1 MLFSNA
7 QPSPSML
14 KIPLISPFKLFSQ
27 LVTAFKEWS
36 WKYFPPTTI
45 LLIGTNISFNSD
57 KYFCQFSVWML
68 SEFLL
73 SDEMMIFWRCL
84 LPPTG
89 WCATPLSYDWHQL
102 KTKQASQNIWK
113 KPTLEF
119 INKSSQ
125 SQVFWTFSIRWYTVS
140 VYNYYIKQKHIF
152 KILWIFFETWPK
164 I

>member
-57 KYFCQFSVWML
+57 KYFCQFSVWRF

-84 LPPTG
+84 RPPIG

-102 KTKQASQNIWK
+102 KTKQASQNIRK

-119 INKSSQ
+119 IDKSSQ
-125 SQVFWTFSIRWYTVS
+125 SQVFLIIPICWYTV
-140 VYNYYIKQKHIF
+140 VVNTKYQTKAYIYNF
-152 KILWIFFETWPK
+152 VDILLRRH
-164 I
+164 